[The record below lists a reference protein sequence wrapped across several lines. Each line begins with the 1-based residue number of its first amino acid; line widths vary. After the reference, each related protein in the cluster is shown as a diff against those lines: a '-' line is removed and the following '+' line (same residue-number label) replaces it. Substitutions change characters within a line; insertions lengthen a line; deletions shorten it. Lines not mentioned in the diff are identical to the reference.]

1 MFACLYLSLASRVD
15 GVNGVSGVSGE
26 ERTVLQSPHSPHSP
40 HLPHSPQ
47 LATLAKDFSPRVEV
61 HDERT
66 VTLDISGLGS
76 LLGDARAIGDELVR
90 TAEDRGLRLH
100 IAIAS
105 TRTAAILLAH
115 ARPGLTI
122 IPPGGEAVALALL
135 PIGVIRVSGVSG
147 VSGVTGTSFT
157 CPLSP
162 HLPFSPHPP

>member
-1 MFACLYLSLASRVD
+1 MGSLLSRASCMRMEKSWTAMFACLYLSLASRVD
-15 GVNGVSGVSGE
+15 G
-26 ERTVLQSPHSPHSP
+26 HSPHSP
-40 HLPHSPQ
+40 Q
-47 LATLAKDFSPRVEV
+47 LVTLAKDFSPRVEV

-105 TRTAAILLAH
+105 TRMAAILLAH

-122 IPPGGEAVALALL
+122 IPPGGEAAALAPL
-135 PIGVIRVSGVSG
+135 PIGVIGVSG
-147 VSGVTGTSFT
+147 RK
-157 CPLSP
+157 
-162 HLPFSPHPP
+162 LPFESWGLRTL